1 MVPMNAP
8 QTNAPP
14 PPLDQHAMGGLQ
26 NAFAQMDNE
35 QGRNTSV
42 TKQQR
47 WLLFLRHCAKCRQS
61 EEDCSLKTQCKFGKQ
76 LWHHIL
82 HCANGDCEFPRCTN
96 SKDLLKHHQKC
107 QDVTCQ
113 ICVPVKDYVRR
124 TRQQQGAQSSNPMM
138 AQQQQQQQPSYPQNH
153 MVMPG
158 MIPNP
163 PTMMIHNPGMNPG
176 MNMGVGMIPNPPSR
190 MGPNSSNP
198 NMMPQQQQQ
207 MMMQQMMMGGAP
219 MLNSNPNATYNH
231 HKRPL
236 QTSAPMG
243 FGGFTTSGPMG
254 VSGGFIGGMVP
265 GLQPLEDFRPQPKR
279 QRTQSQPIQ
288 AGGLMMNAARIYPG
302 QGMIGPGIPAAV
314 VGAPSSHFHRNGRS
328 PSFFGKDIYH
338 RNTGTSLLET
348 FTLEQLEMHLSLTYE
363 AATPLRQAQVNRPH
377 NPQEDT
383 LCMVCEV
390 TKLTFEPATLYCSTC
405 GNKIKR
411 SQTYYTVPPT
421 HDTAESRVSH
431 PPPPPR
437 LHHMIILTLAHPIG
451 QLVPLVLL

>member
-1 MVPMNAP
+1 MPMGMVPVPVSVA
-8 QTNAPP
+8 AP
-14 PPLDQHAMGGLQ
+14 PPLDQQAMGGLK
-26 NAFAQMDNE
+26 NAFAAMDSDP
-35 QGRNTSV
+35 GRNTSV

-82 HCANGDCEFPRCTN
+82 HCANADCEFPRCTN

-124 TRQQQGAQSSNPMM
+124 TRQQQAAAAPPAPNPMI
-138 AQQQQQQQPSYPQNH
+138 AHPQQPSYPQNQA
-153 MVMPG
+153 MVMPSMPG

-163 PTMMIHNPGMNPG
+163 PSVMIPNPG
-176 MNMGVGMIPNPPSR
+176 MNMGGGMIPNPPSR
-190 MGPNSSNP
+190 MGNNPSN
-198 NMMPQQQQQ
+198 MIPQQQQQ
-207 MMMQQMMMGGAP
+207 MMMQQMMMAGAP

-236 QTSAPMG
+236 QPSGPPMG

-254 VSGGFIGGMVP
+254 VPGGGFMGGMVP

-279 QRTQSQPIQ
+279 QRTQPQQMQPGANMMMNPGQ
-288 AGGLMMNAARIYPG
+288 MYPNPGLM
-302 QGMIGPGIPAAV
+302 GPHGVGINP
-314 VGAPSSHFHRNGRS
+314 VGTPSTHFHRNGQS
-328 PSFFGKDIYH
+328 PAIFGKDVYH

-348 FTLEQLEMHLSLTYE
+348 FTLEQLEMHLSLTHE
-363 AATPLRQAQVNRPH
+363 AAAPARQAQASRPH

-383 LCMVCEV
+383 TCMVCQV

-411 SQTYYTVPPT
+411 SQTYYTVPPSY
-421 HDTAESRVSH
+421 DTAESRVSH
-431 PPPPPR
+431 SN
-437 LHHMIILTLAHPIG
+437 LT
-451 QLVPLVLL
+451 